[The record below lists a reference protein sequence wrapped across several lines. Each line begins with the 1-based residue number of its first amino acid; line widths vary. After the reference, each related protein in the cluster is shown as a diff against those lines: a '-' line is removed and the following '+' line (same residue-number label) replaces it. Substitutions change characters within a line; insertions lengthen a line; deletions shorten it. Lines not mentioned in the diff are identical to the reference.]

1 MRTWLRRCSS
11 TITTPRRSH
20 TDVLGSRLKVDSSTG
35 IPAVDYRPIDS
46 PAERVVDEHGTRTT
60 RQISVDGTKSTLSL
74 PQDREMRL
82 ADGPP

>member
-11 TITTPRRSH
+11 TITTSRGSH

-35 IPAVDYRPIDS
+35 LPAVDYQPIDS
-46 PAERVVDEHGTRTT
+46 PAERVVDQHRMRTT
-60 RQISVDGTKSTLSL
+60 KQISVDGTKSTLRL
-74 PQDREMRL
+74 RQDREMRR